1 MHEGVVPR
9 GIPLNQTTLS
19 RMSKEERDFWLDF
32 LEEAAR
38 MVEIFAYDGGTRN
51 KPWEPPESLRAKY
64 QEAIS
69 KYNGK
74 QYCQVNQLSELF
86 RF

>member
-1 MHEGVVPR
+1 MHRGAVPH

-19 RMSKEERDFWLDF
+19 RMSEEERDFWMDF

-38 MVEIFAYDGGTRN
+38 IVKVFAYDGGTRN
-51 KPWEPPESLRAKY
+51 RPWDPPESLRAKY
-64 QEAIS
+64 WKAVAE
-69 KYNGK
+69 YDGM